1 MTTDVAVGRPT
12 ADTAAAAPRR
22 TVTTASIRSVVDS
35 YVKYRSSLSRRRIS
49 NDSRR
54 SDNVV
59 GEDQVDGL
67 MSESDVDNR
76 VSSANLPPGLEQ
88 ALRVLSREFEQRY
101 EQASWHESA
110 EQFDSILIR

>member
-12 ADTAAAAPRR
+12 GDTAAAAPRR

-88 ALRVLSREFEQRY
+88 TLRVLCKEFEQRY
-101 EQASWHESA
+101 EQASWLLA
-110 EQFDSILIR
+110 RDC